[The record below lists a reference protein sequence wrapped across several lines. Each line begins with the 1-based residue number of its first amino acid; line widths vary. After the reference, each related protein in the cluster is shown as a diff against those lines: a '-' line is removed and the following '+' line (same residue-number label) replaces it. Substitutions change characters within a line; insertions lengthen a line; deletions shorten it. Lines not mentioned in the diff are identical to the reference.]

1 MRGIFKDGRFIYIV
15 LVIKKNYSNYFKN
28 VFLKCVFYGMR
39 FFKKVI
45 IILFFVKILF
55 FSWRDW
61 LFIFL

>member
-39 FFKKVI
+39 FF
-45 IILFFVKILF
+45 
-55 FSWRDW
+55 
-61 LFIFL
+61 